1 MVFIFSKF
9 INLKHSFILVTL
21 MIIFDKY
28 FTLIKIWLLMLVIY
42 WLCNCFSSC
51 RISILSFTTISYFK
65 NTKSFF
71 SLLEITF
78 VKLVIT
84 FSISASG
91 RDTFHE
97 IASINSFLFVLN
109 KKELY

>member
-1 MVFIFSKF
+1 MKFSKDF
-9 INLKHSFILVTL
+9 VFGGATAVSYTHLFA
-21 MIIFDKY
+21 
-28 FTLIKIWLLMLVIY
+28 
-42 WLCNCFSSC
+42 
-51 RISILSFTTISYFK
+51 TISYFK
-65 NTKSFF
+65 NTKFF
-71 SLLEITF
+71 FNLLEITF

-97 IASINSFLFVLN
+97 IALINSFLFVLN